1 VSVVQQVDSGL
12 IGGVVSSEV
21 ASLFTTAHGASP
33 SKLSV
38 CPNCLF
44 LSRVDPVRIEA
55 APENARQ
62 WTASPSQPLQVK
74 TATGIASHTTA
85 VVSEARQ
92 I

>member
-1 VSVVQQVDSGL
+1 MSVVQQVDSGL
-12 IGGVVSSEV
+12 IGGVIRSEV
-21 ASLFTTAHGASP
+21 ASLFTTAHGGSP
-33 SKLSV
+33 SRPSI
-38 CPNCLF
+38 CPNCLL
-44 LSRVDPVRIEA
+44 LSRVDPVRIDT

-85 VVSEARQ
+85 VVREARH